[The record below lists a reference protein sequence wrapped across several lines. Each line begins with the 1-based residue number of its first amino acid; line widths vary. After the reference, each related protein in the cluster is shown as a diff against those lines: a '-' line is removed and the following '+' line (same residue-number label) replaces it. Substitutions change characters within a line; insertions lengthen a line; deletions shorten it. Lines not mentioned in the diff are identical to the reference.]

1 MKSIRYSWLPQEVL
15 LKLSTDENFVLA
27 KEFIV
32 QGIAVKLG
40 GAQQFD
46 SDQLKINVRP
56 RSVVGQSI

>member
-1 MKSIRYSWLPQEVL
+1 MPQDVL
-15 LKLSTDENFVLA
+15 LKLSTDDDFVLA

-40 GAQQFD
+40 GSQQFE

-56 RSVVGQSI
+56 RYIVEQTI